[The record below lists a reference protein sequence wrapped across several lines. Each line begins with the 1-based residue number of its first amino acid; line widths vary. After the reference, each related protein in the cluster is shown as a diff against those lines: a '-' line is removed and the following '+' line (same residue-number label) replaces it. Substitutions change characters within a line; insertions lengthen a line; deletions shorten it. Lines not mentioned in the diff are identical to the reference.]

1 MAVSRLGLAQA
12 AQILPDMPGKI
23 AVFGP
28 AGPEHLVGFAYQTL
42 TFVPT
47 SFKSSELVK
56 TAGFD
61 VQTDLTHAGH
71 AIVVL
76 PRAKAEAQDLIAQA
90 IECAPSGWIVV
101 DGAKHDGIE
110 SLLKLVGKVIG
121 APSSYSK
128 AHGKCFWFQSGTAS
142 DLCAWRAQKTVN
154 RDGFM
159 TAPGVFSADGIDPGS
174 ALLAAHLPGTLKGAV
189 AELGGGW
196 GFLSHEILRST
207 QSVATVHIVEDNA
220 VALEC
225 AKHNITDSR
234 ASFHWAD
241 ATSWQAPMPL
251 DAVVMNPPF
260 HVGRRTSIDLGNS
273 FIHSA
278 AKQLRSGGHLY
289 MVANAHLGY
298 EPLLNQLF
306 SKVEVLSA
314 NKQFKV
320 LQALK
325 SKSKPR

>member
-159 TAPGVFSADGIDPGS
+159 TAPGVFSAD
-174 ALLAAHLPGTLKGAV
+174 
-189 AELGGGW
+189 LGGGW